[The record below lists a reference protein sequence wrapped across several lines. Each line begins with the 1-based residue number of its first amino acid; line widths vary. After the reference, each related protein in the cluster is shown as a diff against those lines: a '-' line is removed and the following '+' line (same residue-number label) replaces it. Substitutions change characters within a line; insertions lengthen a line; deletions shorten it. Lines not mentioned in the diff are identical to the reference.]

1 MNPEFQRNL
10 WLEASPRRIAWA
22 GVVLALIFGAVAF
35 VTSNEGGLGRG
46 AAMAGALGATGMAVF
61 VVCAML
67 WGGRAAGNA
76 VLSEIADR
84 TWEFQRLSALTPW
97 TMTWGKLFGA
107 TSLAWMCGLVGIA
120 ALLLTGSRG
129 LSDKVW
135 TLVFLLSLAVLLQAL
150 SMAAALIGVR
160 KARAEGRAARS
171 GSVAGGLVMGF
182 ILLSAIAGSR
192 SFGNGV
198 GTLGL
203 SQIFTARG
211 LINWWTL
218 QSPAEV
224 FRGLVVLAFAAW
236 ALAGVWRLMR
246 LELQMQ
252 NTPLV
257 WPGFLI
263 FLALFAGG
271 FLFGSGLAPALLAGA
286 MAVALCAYGAA
297 FAEPADRVRLRTFA
311 SALKRGDL
319 ARAAPLTPTTVAP
332 VVIALLFVLA
342 AFATGG
348 GRSFGHGEVSL
359 GHALALIAFMVRDLG
374 VIAFFRF
381 GPRPQR
387 GDFGAVVALGLL
399 YLVGGLVG
407 GSLGGPGGMQL
418 FTPIGDTPLVGI
430 VSGGLQAAVAWW
442 LAARRIRAPEGQ
454 LSGVAPS
461 GPASAPTS

>member
-10 WLEASPRRIAWA
+10 WLEASPRRVAWA

-35 VTSNEGGLGRG
+35 VTSNEGGGT
-46 AAMAGALGATGMAVF
+46 AGALATTGLVVF
-61 VVCAML
+61 VACAVL
-67 WGGRAAGNA
+67 WGARAAGNA

-107 TSLAWMCGLVGIA
+107 SSLAWICGLAGLAVVVLA
-120 ALLLTGSRG
+120 AFASGFG
-129 LSDKVW
+129 DKVW
-135 TLVFLLSLAVLLQAL
+135 TLAFLLALAVLAQAL

-160 KARAEGRAARS
+160 KARAEGRAARA
-171 GSVAGGLVMGF
+171 GGVAGGLVIGLF
-182 ILLSAIAGSR
+182 LLSGIASSR
-192 SFGNGV
+192 GFGGGI
-198 GTLGL
+198 GTRGL
-203 SQIFTARG
+203 SQMFGGSGVID
-211 LINWWTL
+211 WWSL
-218 QSPAEV
+218 HPSAAM
-224 FRGLVVLAFAAW
+224 FRVVAVAAFAAW
-236 ALAGVWRLMR
+236 ALAGAWRLMR

-257 WPGFLI
+257 WPAFLV

-271 FLFGSGLAPALLAGA
+271 FLYGSGLAVALLAGA

-311 SALKRGDL
+311 GALKRGDL

-332 VVIALLFVLA
+332 VAIALLFVLG
-342 AFATGG
+342 AFAAGG
-348 GRSFGHGEVSL
+348 GEAFGHGEISL

-407 GSLGGPGGMQL
+407 GSLGGPGGVQL
-418 FTPIGDTPLVGI
+418 FTPIGDTPLVGV

-461 GPASAPTS
+461 GPTSVPGS